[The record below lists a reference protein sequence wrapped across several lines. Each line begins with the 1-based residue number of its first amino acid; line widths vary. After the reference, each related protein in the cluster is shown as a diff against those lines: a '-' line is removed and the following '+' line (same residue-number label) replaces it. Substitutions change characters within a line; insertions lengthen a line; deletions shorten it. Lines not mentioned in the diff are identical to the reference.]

1 MADAYQPRLE
11 PGLDGRRS
19 LERSAAAGVAWKFA
33 GQMGVQTTRFITV
46 AVLARL
52 LSPTDYGQA
61 AIAVTLAAFAPTLG
75 DMGMGAAL
83 VQTERYTQTV
93 RATTFW
99 ASVGFGVVMTSL
111 FLMAAVPVGFFLDD
125 SEIGSI
131 VAIGA
136 FAFVIYAA
144 GAPSQATRMRAMD
157 FRGIELRYLLA
168 LVVAGTLSITA
179 AASGAGPWALVLQQL
194 VLATLFVA
202 TLWVRAGWRPT
213 LEFSRPVFRELRSFA
228 LRVAGGRWAR
238 LAELLVL
245 SLLIGKL
252 VSVTDLGVWAFAM
265 STVILPLSV
274 ISIPIAEVL
283 FSAFSRMQAERDR
296 ISALWIKSIGVL
308 AAVVMPL
315 LAGLVVVAP
324 DAIPLVFGSQWKTA
338 VPVVQIL
345 CVYALIRALQSWNSV
360 ILDAVGRPHIT
371 MWTQVAALCLAPV
384 VVLLGSTW
392 GIEAVAAFFVLG
404 QLVAVEIPSFLFVC
418 GELRLR
424 PSQIAAR
431 LSGVAVAT
439 LAHGFRLPRDP
450 TGARAVRRR
459 YGWQSARDDL
469 GGDRHLPGA
478 ALRARTRPQEL
489 GTASPEAPA
498 HFAGR
503 SPGAA

>member
-1 MADAYQPRLE
+1 
-11 PGLDGRRS
+11 
-19 LERSAAAGVAWKFA
+19 
-33 GQMGVQTTRFITV
+33 
-46 AVLARL
+46 
-52 LSPTDYGQA
+52 
-61 AIAVTLAAFAPTLG
+61 
-75 DMGMGAAL
+75 
-83 VQTERYTQTV
+83 
-93 RATTFW
+93 
-99 ASVGFGVVMTSL
+99 
-111 FLMAAVPVGFFLDD
+111 MAAVPVGFFLDD

-136 FAFVIYAA
+136 FTFVIYAA

-168 LVVAGTLSITA
+168 LVAAGTLSIAA

-202 TLWVRAGWRPT
+202 TLWVRAGWHPT

-283 FSAFSRMQAERDR
+283 FSAFSRMQAERER

-345 CVYALIRALQSWNSV
+345 CAYALIRALQSWNSV

-431 LSGVAVAT
+431 LSGVVVAT
-439 LAHGFRLPRDP
+439 LVMAVACLATRQVLELSGVGTGGRALGTILTGIVIYPALLSVLSPDLKNSAMRLLRDRSRRSRSQ
-450 TGARAVRRR
+450 GRHDARAGTRRR
-459 YGWQSARDDL
+459 LRRRMHTESLWYATDV
-469 GGDRHLPGA
+469 GGR
-478 ALRARTRPQEL
+478 E
-489 GTASPEAPA
+489 GTAR
-498 HFAGR
+498 GR
-503 SPGAA
+503 HRVREQRGLVTSMPHIGVRAQR